1 MPTMD
6 DRVISQK
13 DLEYL
18 ESLLTVIVHL
28 TMTMPADKLEA
39 LIGVFER
46 QEAILALGNPSQFL
60 QLTDRFTRG
69 GRVAKA
75 VLKFRRELEAFKETE
90 SEER

>member
-1 MPTMD
+1 MASIA

-60 QLTDRFTRG
+60 QLSDRFTRG

-90 SEER
+90 PEER